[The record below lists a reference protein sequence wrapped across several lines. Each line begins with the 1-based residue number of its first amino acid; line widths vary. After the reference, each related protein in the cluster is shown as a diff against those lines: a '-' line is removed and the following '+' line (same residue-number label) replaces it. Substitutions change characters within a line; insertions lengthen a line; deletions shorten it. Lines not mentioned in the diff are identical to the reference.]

1 MVAERREGNGSWR
14 LLPPALLL
22 RTLLPLALA
31 CLGACATQPPV
42 APVPAATPAA
52 AVHAP
57 STRGT
62 AQMQVHR
69 DWVFKADGVT
79 FSNRLE
85 SARLNDVERLG
96 ADRYAIT
103 IAPESLPINPSPW
116 YGFSIVADS
125 PRTLS
130 VEFRYRHGRQRYT
143 PKLSNDGVHWRE
155 ATAEEFS
162 KSDDGSASLTAAVG
176 RRPLRVFAQP
186 PIGLDDFLHWE
197 AALGARVPV
206 QASVVGHSVQ
216 GRPLRML
223 MFGNAASKRVLVV
236 LGRQHPPETTGSQ
249 ALMGFVDRL
258 AADTPLARRFRHEVF
273 VVVVPVM
280 NPDGVVEGNWRGNAD
295 GKDLNRDWGTFTE
308 PETRAVRDALVRQL
322 DGAGRSLAFA
332 IDFHS
337 TWSDVF
343 YTVDEDPS
351 RKPGGVLRQ
360 WMDSMQQ
367 HYPGRIREKANAA
380 KTTVFKN
387 WAFNTFHA
395 PTVTYEVGDRTGA
408 AQLGEL
414 ANFAA
419 DSLMRLLVGAQ
430 EKE

>member
-1 MVAERREGNGSWR
+1 M
-14 LLPPALLL
+14 
-22 RTLLPLALA
+22 LLPLALA
-31 CLGACATQPPV
+31 WLGACAMQPS
-42 APVPAATPAA
+42 APPAGIAAPAA
-52 AVHAP
+52 AKVRPP
-57 STRGT
+57 SARGT

-85 SARLNDVERLG
+85 SARLNGVERLG
-96 ADRYAIT
+96 TNRYAVT
-103 IAPESLPINPSPW
+103 IAPESRPINPSPW

-125 PRTLS
+125 PRTLG

-143 PKLSNDGVHWRE
+143 PKLSSDGVHWRE
-155 ATAEEFS
+155 ATAEEFA
-162 KSDDGSASLTAAVG
+162 KSADGGATLTVAVG
-176 RRPLRVFAQP
+176 PRPLRVFAQP

-197 AALGARVPV
+197 TALGLRIPV
-206 QASVVGHSVQ
+206 RAGVVGHSVQ

-223 MFGNAASKRVLVV
+223 TFGNVASKRVLVV

-258 AADTPLARRFRHEVF
+258 AADTPLARRFRDEVF

-308 PETRAVRDALVRQL
+308 PETRAVRDALVRRI

-343 YTVDEDPS
+343 YTVNEDPS
-351 RKPGGVLRQ
+351 RAPGGVLRQ

-367 HYPGRIREKANAA
+367 RYPGRIREKANAA

-414 ANFAA
+414 ADFAA
-419 DSLMRLLVGAQ
+419 DRLMRLLARP